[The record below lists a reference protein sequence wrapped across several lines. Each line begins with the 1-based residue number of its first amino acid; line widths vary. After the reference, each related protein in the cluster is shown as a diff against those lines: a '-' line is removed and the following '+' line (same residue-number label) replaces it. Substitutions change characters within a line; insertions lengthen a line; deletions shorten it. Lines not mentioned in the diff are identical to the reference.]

1 MTSPSKPLLPEKSLA
16 FEPEAAVAWAQ
27 RRHAMLDRLAA
38 LGMRLAEEVV
48 ERAVDTP
55 YHPEPKHE
63 PVKAYD
69 KVARAVRLTLVLQA
83 RVEEQIIALRNGE
96 PMSSAVAA
104 EPEPELS
111 VRPEAPI
118 RERARDAVAD
128 AIDLEMPDGEA
139 AEHALDRL
147 RENLIER
154 EIYDDLLALPFRD
167 CVAAICA
174 DLGLDP
180 DWSRWADETG
190 FAEHAALIRHER
202 RRDLADGREPAD
214 VVRQYVAARREA
226 ADPPMQPV
234 VQFEPG

>member
-1 MTSPSKPLLPEKSLA
+1 
-16 FEPEAAVAWAQ
+16 
-27 RRHAMLDRLAA
+27 
-38 LGMRLAEEVV
+38 MRLAEEVV

-63 PVKAYD
+63 PVRAYD

-83 RVEEQIIALRNGE
+83 RVEAEIIALSNGE
-96 PMSSAVAA
+96 PMSRVVEKA
-104 EPEPELS
+104 PEPES
-111 VRPEAPI
+111 SAHTDVSP

-128 AIDLEMPDGEA
+128 AITLESPDPEA
-139 AEHALDRL
+139 AERAQEQL

-154 EIYDDLLALPFRD
+154 ETYDDLLTLPFRD

-180 DWSRWADETG
+180 DWSRWSDETG
-190 FAEHAALIRHER
+190 FAEHAALLRHER
-202 RRDLADGREPAD
+202 RRDLAEGREPAE
-214 VVRQYVAARREA
+214 VVRQYVAARCEA
-226 ADPPMQPV
+226 AGAPLEPV

>member
-1 MTSPSKPLLPEKSLA
+1 MTSPSKPALPEKSLA

-48 ERAVDTP
+48 ERAVESP

-63 PVKAYD
+63 PVRAYD
-69 KVARAVRLTLVLQA
+69 RVARAVRLTLVLQA
-83 RVEEQIIALRNGE
+83 RTEEQIIALRKGE
-96 PMSSAVAA
+96 PISTIVAP
-104 EPEPELS
+104 EPEPS
-111 VRPEAPI
+111 ARPEVSP

-128 AIDLEMPDGEA
+128 VIDLEMPDGET
-139 AEHALDRL
+139 AERALSRL
-147 RENLIER
+147 RENLLDR

-180 DWSRWADETG
+180 DWSQWSDETG
-190 FAEHAALIRHER
+190 FADHAEMARHER
-202 RRDLADGREPAD
+202 RRDLAEGREP
-214 VVRQYVAARREA
+214 VETIRRYVAERGAAA
-226 ADPPMQPV
+226 ADALERAV
-234 VQFEPG
+234 EFEPG